1 MRKQPRDL
9 GNNMIIF
16 RRHIWRI
23 QSITVLV
30 LGAVMLFSCKT
41 DQKEIDRIVSRAD
54 RPEMSGENLTLLYS
68 DSARIK
74 YKVITPEYNKYDKE
88 GQKYDEFPKGIHA
101 ILYDKEGNEVGS
113 LVSEYA
119 KKLEDEMLWEIR
131 NKVVVVNSEG
141 KKLETELLYWDMK
154 KEFLYT
160 DRYTRFTS
168 DEQLIEGNNGF
179 ESDQQLNNP
188 QFKSVTGKI
197 AESENQPK

>member
-1 MRKQPRDL
+1 MKIRSQDL
-9 GNNMIIF
+9 IENSVVLF
-16 RRHIWRI
+16 HHVWKI
-23 QSITVLV
+23 QSITVLI
-30 LGAVMLFSCKT
+30 LGTVMLCSCKT
-41 DQKEIDRIVSRAD
+41 DQKEIDRIVSRTD

-74 YKVITPEYNKYDKE
+74 YKVITPEYDKYNKE

-113 LVSEYA
+113 LVSKYA

-131 NKVVVVNSEG
+131 NEVVVVNSEG

-168 DEQLIEGNNGF
+168 GEQMIEGNNGF

-188 QFKSVTGKI
+188 QFKNVTGKI
-197 AESENQPK
+197 AESENQTK

>member
-1 MRKQPRDL
+1 MYGK
-9 GNNMIIF
+9 
-16 RRHIWRI
+16 I
-23 QSITVLV
+23 QSVTVLI
-30 LGAVMLFSCKT
+30 LGTGKLFSCKNR
-41 DQKEIDRIVSRAD
+41 QKTRSVVSRTD

-74 YKVITPEYNKYDKE
+74 YKVITPVYDKYNKE

-113 LVSEYA
+113 GVEIRE
-119 KKLEDEMLWEIR
+119 KLEDEMLWEIR
-131 NKVVVVNSEG
+131 NEVVVVNSEG

-168 DEQLIEGNNGF
+168 GEQMIEGNNGF

-188 QFKSVTGKI
+188 QFKNVTGKI
-197 AESENQPK
+197 AESENQTK